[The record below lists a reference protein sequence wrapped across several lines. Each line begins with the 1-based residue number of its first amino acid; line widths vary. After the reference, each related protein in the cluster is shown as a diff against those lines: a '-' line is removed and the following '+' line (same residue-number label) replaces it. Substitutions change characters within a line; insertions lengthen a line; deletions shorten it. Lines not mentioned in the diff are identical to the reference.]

1 MIFLDTGFLY
11 ALVNKRDENHARVL
25 AVMREYRDRDLRKV
39 GLTTNHVVEET
50 ITLIKASGHHDPGF
64 AHDAAVVVGRKLY
77 AGFFGRIH
85 QVTPSEERA
94 AFEYLAR
101 HRDKKYSL
109 TDCISFV
116 VMDAHGITEALTVD
130 GDFSHRFSVKPG
142 PLQRS

>member
-11 ALVNKRDENHARVL
+11 ALVNRRDESHARVL
-25 AVMREYRDRDLRKV
+25 KVMDEYQGRLARLA
-39 GLTTNHVVEET
+39 LTTNHVVEET
-50 ITLIKASGHHDPGF
+50 ITLLKSSGHHDAGF
-64 AHDAAVVVGRKLY
+64 AHDTAVSVGRKLY
-77 AGFFGRIH
+77 AGVFGQIH
-85 QVTPSEERA
+85 QVTASEERA

-130 GDFSHRFSVKPG
+130 GDFSHRFTVRPG
-142 PLQRS
+142 PIKR